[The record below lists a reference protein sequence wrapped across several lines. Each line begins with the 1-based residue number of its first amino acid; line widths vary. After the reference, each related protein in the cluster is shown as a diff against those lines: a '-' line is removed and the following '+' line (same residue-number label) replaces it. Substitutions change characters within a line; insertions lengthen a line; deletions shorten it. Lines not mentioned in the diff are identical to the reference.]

1 MHTIHCRMFYTV
13 HNGVKN
19 STVLQELAGDP
30 GYYRPSGAMAL
41 WSAPLVL
48 KKRFDPFLTN
58 FDIHIL
64 FR

>member
-19 STVLQELAGDP
+19 STVLQELAGGP

-41 WSAPLVL
+41 SSAPLVL
-48 KKRFDPFLTN
+48 KKRFDTF
-58 FDIHIL
+58 
-64 FR
+64 